1 MFGRLAVVR
10 IKAAEDALAQGRLEA
25 AFETLVG
32 SELSDDRRVKRLR
45 SDLAEAF
52 LQRGQDHMLGKRF
65 DTALRDFDCAGR
77 CVNVNNAPEI
87 AAKVQQWQARA
98 REAISTAHQARADRD
113 AALAHAKQRIDA
125 GSLVGAAEALADAP
139 TGDDGRAALSDAIA
153 QHTRRAK
160 SALTAA
166 RAALKDGHL
175 RLAAEKLL
183 AARSLH
189 NKIEGA
195 AEVETRLVD
204 QVVKLAVESF
214 KNGRLDRA
222 RQELAILGDELGRV
236 RGPLAEIGK
245 AVRIAGDAARAL
257 SENRYDRA
265 HLLLGQLVQVG
276 PKAGWVSEVR
286 KQLGVV
292 EDAHRA
298 LLEGPLGLMLGQ
310 AMTLG
315 PRDRK
320 PVGELVTQ
328 PAPPV
333 PVAAAAPPVCAVA
346 APATGRNAQPLVVG
360 LPRRL
365 LLRIDGVGSFLLL
378 RGDRISIGRGGPG
391 STADLPLIS
400 DLAERQAEIVHAGE
414 DYFIVAETG
423 VDLAGRPVDHALLQ
437 DGDRIRLSKR
447 IKLTFRRPSLKS
459 SAAALD
465 LGESVRTT
473 TDCRR
478 VILWTGPILMGPTRE
493 CHVQL
498 DHRLGG
504 FVLMERGGRLYVKPV
519 GLGGTATPVVLGEQM
534 ALTAGQT
541 RGGGE
546 CELRLSVTE
555 WMG

>member
-1 MFGRLAVVR
+1 
-10 IKAAEDALAQGRLEA
+10 
-25 AFETLVG
+25 
-32 SELSDDRRVKRLR
+32 
-45 SDLAEAF
+45 
-52 LQRGQDHMLGKRF
+52 MLGKRF
-65 DTALRDFDCAGR
+65 DTALSDFDRAGR
-77 CVNVNNAPEI
+77 CVNANDAPQ
-87 AAKVQQWQARA
+87 AMAKVRQWQGWA
-98 REAISTAHQARADRD
+98 REAISTAQKGRADRD

-139 TGDDGRAALSDAIA
+139 SGDDGRTALAEEIAQRTHRAESALAAAQAALN
-153 QHTRRAK
+153 
-160 SALTAA
+160 
-166 RAALKDGHL
+166 DGHL
-175 RLAAEKLL
+175 RLAVEKLL

-189 NKIEGA
+189 NKLEGA
-195 AEVETRLVD
+195 AEVEARLVD
-204 QVVKLAVESF
+204 RVVQLATESF

-222 RQELAILGDELGRV
+222 RQELAILGNNLSQA
-236 RGPLAEIGK
+236 RGPLIEIGK

-265 HLLLGQLVQVG
+265 HLLLGQLAQVG

-286 KQLGVV
+286 KQLSMV
-292 EDAHRA
+292 EDAHRT
-298 LLEGPLGLMLGQ
+298 LLEGPLGLLLGHS
-310 AMTLG
+310 MVPG
-315 PRDRK
+315 PRDRG
-320 PVGELVTQ
+320 PVGERATQ
-328 PAPPV
+328 PAPMAV
-333 PVAAAAPPVCAVA
+333 PAPPVYA
-346 APATGRNAQPLVVG
+346 AGVPTAGRIAQSRDVG

-400 DLAERQAEIVHAGE
+400 DLAERQADIVHAGE

-423 VDLAGRPVDHALLQ
+423 VDLAGRNVDHALLQ

-478 VILWTGPILMGPTRE
+478 VILWTGPILMGSTRE

-504 FVLMERGGRLYVKPV
+504 FVLMERGDRLYVKPV
-519 GLGGTATPVVLGEQM
+519 GFGGSATPVSLGEQV
-534 ALTAGQT
+534 ALRAEQAH
-541 RGGGE
+541 GGGE
-546 CELRLSVTE
+546 RELRLRVTE
-555 WMG
+555 WASPSGVVG

>member
-1 MFGRLAVVR
+1 MFGRLTAVR
-10 IKAAEDALAQGRLEA
+10 IKAAEDALAGGRLEA
-25 AFETLVG
+25 AFEALVG
-32 SELSDDRRVKRLR
+32 SELSDDRRVQRLR
-45 SDLAEAF
+45 SDLAEAL

-65 DTALRDFDCAGR
+65 DTALSDFDRAGR
-77 CVNVNNAPEI
+77 CVNVNDDPET
-87 AAKVQQWQARA
+87 AAKVRQWQARA
-98 REAISTAHQARADRD
+98 HEAISTAHKARADRD

-139 TGDDGRAALSDAIA
+139 TGDDGRAVLSDAIA
-153 QHTRRAK
+153 QRTHRAE
-160 SALTAA
+160 SALAAA

-175 RLAAEKLL
+175 RLAADKLL

-189 NKIEGA
+189 NKVEGA
-195 AEVETRLVD
+195 NEVEARLID

-222 RQELAILGDELGRV
+222 RQELAVLGDELARV

-245 AVRIAGDAARAL
+245 AVRLAGDAARAL

-292 EDAHRA
+292 EDAHRV
-298 LLEGPLGLMLGQ
+298 LLEGPLGLLLGQ
-310 AMTLG
+310 ALTLA
-315 PRDRK
+315 PHDRA
-320 PVGELVTQ
+320 PAGELVTR
-328 PAPPV
+328 PAA
-333 PVAAAAPPVCAVA
+333 PVAAAAPPVYA
-346 APATGRNAQPLVVG
+346 AAKPAAGRIVQPHAAG
-360 LPRRL
+360 LPHRL

-414 DYFIVAETG
+414 DYFIVAQTG

-465 LGESVRTT
+465 LGESVRTAA
-473 TDCRR
+473 DCRR

-519 GLGGTATPVVLGEQM
+519 GLGGTPTPVVLGEQVAM
-534 ALTAGQT
+534 AAKQAH
-541 RGGGE
+541 GGGGH
-546 CELRLSVTE
+546 ELRLSVME
-555 WMG
+555 WSG

>member
-10 IKAAEDALAQGRLEA
+10 IKAAEDALAGGRLEA

-65 DTALRDFDCAGR
+65 DAASRDFDCAGR
-77 CVNVNNAPEI
+77 CVNVNDAPET
-87 AAKVQQWQARA
+87 AAKVRQWQGRA

-113 AALAHAKQRIDA
+113 AALAHAKQRMDA
-125 GSLVGAAEALADAP
+125 GSLVGAAEALAEAP
-139 TGDDGRAALSDAIA
+139 AGDDGRAAISDAIA
-153 QHTRRAK
+153 QHTHRAE
-160 SALTAA
+160 SALAAA
-166 RAALKDGHL
+166 RAALKAGHL
-175 RLAAEKLL
+175 RLAVEKLL
-183 AARSLH
+183 AARSLN
-189 NKIEGA
+189 NKVDGA
-195 AEVETRLVD
+195 AELEARLID

-222 RQELAILGDELGRV
+222 RQELAVLGDELGRL

-265 HLLLGQLVQVG
+265 HLLLGQLTQVG
-276 PKAGWVSEVR
+276 PKAGWVSDVR
-286 KQLGVV
+286 KQLGGV

-298 LLEGPLGLMLGQ
+298 LLEGPLGLLLGQ
-310 AMTLG
+310 ALTFG
-315 PRDRK
+315 PRDRGHA
-320 PVGELVTQ
+320 GELVTQ
-328 PAPPV
+328 PAAPAPV
-333 PVAAAAPPVCAVA
+333 VGAAPPIC
-346 APATGRNAQPLVVG
+346 APAAGRIARPGAVG

-391 STADLPLIS
+391 GTADLPLVS

-473 TDCRR
+473 ADCRR
-478 VILWTGPILMGPTRE
+478 VILWTGPILMGGTRE

-519 GLGGTATPVVLGEQM
+519 GLGGTSTPVVLGEQV
-534 ALTAGQT
+534 ALRPEHTH
-541 RGGGE
+541 GGGDG
-546 CELRLSVTE
+546 ELRFSVTQ
-555 WMG
+555 WSG